1 MESQFSAGRA
11 FPTFDAHLEGSFTAN
26 TKLIFTLGAGEV
38 HASTFGS
45 VTTIET
51 IHSHTVRG
59 E

>member
-45 VTTIET
+45 VTTVEMMQL
-51 IHSHTVRG
+51 
-59 E
+59 